1 MHAGVVDQIQHTNN
15 RKHQQPKLKNP
26 PIKKRLFS
34 TTAPITQVKLLKWI
48 TREYVHVDRT
58 ACPWLIRKFI
68 DPKAEFI
75 FAPTEKIEEIAKTKE
90 AIPFDA
96 PEVRLGHRNGKCS
109 FETIIEEYNLKDPV
123 LHELAKIVHS
133 ADTSDAALSPEGTG
147 LNAIMTGARFDAKD
161 DFEAVEKAE
170 YVYEAL
176 YSYCKFKLLREK
188 YKNELEKMDRKQQS
202 EFLRRKMEEWKKVS

>member
-1 MHAGVVDQIQHTNN
+1 
-15 RKHQQPKLKNP
+15 
-26 PIKKRLFS
+26 
-34 TTAPITQVKLLKWI
+34 
-48 TREYVHVDRT
+48 VHVDRT

-68 DPKAEFI
+68 DPQAEFI

-96 PEVRLGHRNGKCS
+96 LEVKLGHRNGKCS
-109 FETIIEEYNLKDPV
+109 FETIIDEYKLKDPV

-133 ADTSDAALSPEGTG
+133 ADTNDTTLSPEGIG
-147 LNAIMTGARFDAKD
+147 LNAIMTGARFNVKD

-170 YVYEAL
+170 YIYEAL

-188 YKNELEKMDRKQQS
+188 YKSELEKMDKRQQN
-202 EFLRRKMEEWKKVS
+202 EFLRRKMGE